1 MVEATLAF
9 IKILNIKK
17 TPSVGILV
25 FSVQMGV
32 CLFRG
37 HFKDVTLIQF
47 PYKSLFLGWTVSW
60 FFLSVPKTH
69 LCWSLLSFWITV
81 WELKEIGY
89 SDFNINNELSK
100 SSEMPCYVSIH
111 MSQYARY
118 CYRYYFTWG
127 SQQFWYRQD
136 GQCYPHLISE
146 REC

>member
-47 PYKSLFLGWTVSW
+47 PYKSLFLG
-60 FFLSVPKTH
+60 
-69 LCWSLLSFWITV
+69 
-81 WELKEIGY
+81 
-89 SDFNINNELSK
+89 
-100 SSEMPCYVSIH
+100 
-111 MSQYARY
+111 
-118 CYRYYFTWG
+118 
-127 SQQFWYRQD
+127 
-136 GQCYPHLISE
+136 
-146 REC
+146 